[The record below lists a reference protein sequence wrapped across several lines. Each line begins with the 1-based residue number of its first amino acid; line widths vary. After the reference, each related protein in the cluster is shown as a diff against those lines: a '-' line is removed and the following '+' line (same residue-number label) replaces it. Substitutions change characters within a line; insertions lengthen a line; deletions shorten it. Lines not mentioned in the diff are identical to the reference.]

1 MTKQFLW
8 IISLFF
14 CCNFFSQTNK
24 EIGLKAKIITESADG
39 LYNIIA
45 TAENQSDF
53 HYPINYI
60 LLSIKRGASG
70 NTSSNKQEGKFVV
83 KPNETLKLSEVKTN
97 LEKKDVLKV
106 FLFIK
111 DEENTKVISK
121 DSIEIRPEKNLQ
133 NSTRK
138 ISENDIALY
147 GLTIDET
154 RSKNGKYYYDQ
165 FYMQYLQTDAKFPGT
180 VKIVEIP
187 GIGQST
193 RISVLYN
200 EQEIYLFNT
209 SPDEEAMNREAQ
221 VTLEILK
228 KMISPKNELQRTSTK
243 NL

>member
-1 MTKQFLW
+1 MKNQFLW

-14 CCNFFSQTNK
+14 CCNFFSQTLK
-24 EIGLKAKIITESADG
+24 EDGLKAKIVTESADG

-60 LLSIKRGASG
+60 LLSIKKGASG

-83 KPNETLKLSEVKTN
+83 KPKETVNLSEVKTN
-97 LEKKDVLKV
+97 LDKNDVLKV

-111 DEENTKVISK
+111 DEENTRLISK
-121 DSIEIRPEKNLQ
+121 DSLVLQPEKAFLT
-133 NSTRK
+133 SKKK

-147 GLTIDET
+147 GLTIDDT
-154 RSKNGKYYYDQ
+154 RSRNGKYYYDQ
-165 FYMQYLQTDAKFPGT
+165 FYMKYLQTDIKFPGT

-187 GIGQST
+187 GLGQST

-209 SPDEEAMNREAQ
+209 SPDEEAMDQQAQ
-221 VTLEILK
+221 TTLEILK
-228 KMISPKNELQRTSTK
+228 KMNSPKNELQSSSTK